1 LMVDCRALER
11 YRSGVDRRRLQALA
25 DAIGRIARD
34 HGASRLRV
42 FGSVARGQ
50 PLPGSDLDLLAD
62 FEPQRDLLDVAG
74 FKLDLEALLGCKVD
88 VVEEASL
95 SPYIREKVLREAQPL

>member
-1 LMVDCRALER
+1 
-11 YRSGVDRRRLQALA
+11 VDRRRLLALA
-25 DAIGRIARD
+25 DAIRRIARH

-50 PLPGSDLDLLAD
+50 PLPSSDLDLLAD

-95 SPYIREKVLREAQPL
+95 SPYIRQDVLREAQPL